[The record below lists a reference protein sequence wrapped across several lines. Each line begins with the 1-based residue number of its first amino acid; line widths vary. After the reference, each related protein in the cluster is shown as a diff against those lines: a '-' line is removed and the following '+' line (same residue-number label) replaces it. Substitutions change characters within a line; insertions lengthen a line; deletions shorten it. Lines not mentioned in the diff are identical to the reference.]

1 MTVRAAIAFL
11 LLGSA
16 PPLAHAQSTLK
27 TADRTAAFQAAG
39 FKLVGKQWRSCD
51 DPGSMSYTP
60 GQIDA
65 VRDLTGDGLPE
76 AIISEGS
83 TACFG
88 MTGTG
93 FALVS
98 KQANGKWKSVV
109 SETGIPTFLATK
121 GTGGWPDIE
130 VGGPGFCFPVLRWNG
145 KNYVFNRRQYEG
157 KACR

>member
-1 MTVRAAIAFL
+1 MTGRAAIAFL
-11 LLGSA
+11 LWSLA
-16 PPLAHAQSTLK
+16 PPLAYAQSTL
-27 TADRTAAFQAAG
+27 TAVDRTAAFQAAG
-39 FKLVGKQWRSCD
+39 FKLVGKQWKSCD

-60 GQIDA
+60 GQIDSA
-65 VRDLTGDGLPE
+65 RDLNGDGLPE
-76 AIISEGS
+76 AVISEGS

-98 KQANGKWKSVV
+98 KQADGKWKRIT

-145 KNYVFNRRQYEG
+145 KQYVPNRRQYEG
-157 KACR
+157 KPCR